1 MTSCNQLSK
10 EVENSFSIM
19 GVKLDSLNEIEE
31 NKIENLF
38 NEINSERIKKNV
50 GENSS
55 MIYYS
60 VIRHNRIVDSLIN
73 ELKSLGENQVEK
85 KKITDRF
92 ESEMADLN
100 AKLNSI
106 KEFNAKSQIDSL
118 LKSSNDVEI
127 MPNYA
132 IISNFQGGKLNA
144 SKSAELLLQE
154 LKEKIKIELN
164 KN

>member
-1 MTSCNQLSK
+1 
-10 EVENSFSIM
+10 M